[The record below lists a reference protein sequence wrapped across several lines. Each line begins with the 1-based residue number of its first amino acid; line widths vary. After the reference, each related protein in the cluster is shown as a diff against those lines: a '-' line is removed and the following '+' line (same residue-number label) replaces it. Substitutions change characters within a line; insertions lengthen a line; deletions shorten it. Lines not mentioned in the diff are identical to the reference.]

1 MVPPK
6 LEREK
11 TLVKKSCGEET
22 RSNDSTD
29 ERPKQ
34 AGAARC
40 HMSRDRD
47 RRTHTNGREHGLED
61 EVCLGDLIDVFKG
74 RNRGDIL
81 NKPINGSQ
89 LRVHDHH
96 QLLTHLLGLQRPIRL
111 V

>member
-40 HMSRDRD
+40 HMSRDQD

-61 EVCLGDLIDVFKG
+61 EVCLGDLIDVG
-74 RNRGDIL
+74 RTLICGRDRFL
-81 NKPINGSQ
+81 P
-89 LRVHDHH
+89 RA
-96 QLLTHLLGLQRPIRL
+96 QRP
-111 V
+111 